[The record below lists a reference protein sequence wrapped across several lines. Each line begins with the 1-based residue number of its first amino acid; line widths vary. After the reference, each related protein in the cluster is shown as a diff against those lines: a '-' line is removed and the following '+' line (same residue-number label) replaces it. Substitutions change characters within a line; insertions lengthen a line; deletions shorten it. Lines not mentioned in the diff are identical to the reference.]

1 MEARHVVAVRPTS
14 SVESDTN
21 DRSILLI
28 YYVFSL
34 GNNTIWN
41 CMSFI
46 Y

>member
-1 MEARHVVAVRPTS
+1 MNYDA
-14 SVESDTN
+14 D

-41 CMSFI
+41 CTSSNEKWERS
-46 Y
+46 